1 MLGRIVR
8 PADFERL
15 LATPPRARSAHFAAH
30 HVAGLPTTGR
40 TPRPDSRLAE
50 LSTTDPRNCQQPVD
64 DCERIGLQGCWLGV
78 TVPKRHA
85 REATTR
91 NLLRRQIRASVSASE
106 PHLAPGLWLVR
117 LRAPFDRR
125 RFISPTSSTL
135 RSAARAELQQLL
147 QRLCS

>member
-15 LATPPRARSAHFAAH
+15 LATPPKARSAHFAAH
-30 HVAGLPTTGR
+30 HVAGLPRTGR
-40 TPRPDSRLAE
+40 KTPADRPAAK
-50 LSTTDPRNCQQPVD
+50 LSTPDPHDCQQPVD
-64 DCERIGLQGCWLGV
+64 DSGRIGPQGCWLGV

-106 PHLAPGLWLVR
+106 PRLAPGLWLVR

-125 RFISPTSSTL
+125 RFTSPTSSTL
-135 RSAARAELQQLL
+135 RAAARAELQQLL
-147 QRLCS
+147 QKVCS